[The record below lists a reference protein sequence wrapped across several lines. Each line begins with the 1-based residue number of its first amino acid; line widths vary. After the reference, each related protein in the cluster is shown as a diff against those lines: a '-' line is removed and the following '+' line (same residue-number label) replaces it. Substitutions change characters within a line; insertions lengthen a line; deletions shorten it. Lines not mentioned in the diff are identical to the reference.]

1 MLDRINHVIIRR
13 PKKEVLFH
21 ILRVQEFHFF
31 GVKFKSLP
39 CLVSSLQTEK
49 MQRKESCQGFLVSI
63 IGSQY
68 TKAIFNDI
76 NIVRDFVV
84 LFLEDLLG
92 IPQNRQ
98 VKFTI
103 DLFSETQYLR
113 PRIEWR
119 RKNFKN

>member
-1 MLDRINHVIIRR
+1 MLDRINHAIIRH
-13 PKKEVLFH
+13 PKNEVLFH
-21 ILRVQEFHFF
+21 ISRVEEFCFF

-39 CLVSSLQTEK
+39 CLVSPLQTEK

-68 TKAIFNDI
+68 IEATFNDI
-76 NIVRDFVV
+76 NIVHDFVV

-98 VKFTI
+98 VKFLI
-103 DLFSETQYLR
+103 DLFSKAQYLR

-119 RKNFKN
+119 QKNFKN